1 MPEASSRARL
11 PLRLAHLTT
20 VDMSLALLLGTELA
34 VDVEQGHTVFGISA
48 SGPYVGRVEALGVS
62 HVPVASLTRSW
73 SLPSDLKAFFELFR
87 TLRRLDLDVLH
98 THTPKAGVLGRIAGR
113 LAGVSVV
120 VNTCHGLWARPD
132 DRMLK

>member
-62 HVPVASLTRSW
+62 HVPVPSLTMCRVFDPMP
-73 SLPSDLKAFFELFR
+73 LVKIAMAP
-87 TLRRLDLDVLH
+87 
-98 THTPKAGVLGRIAGR
+98 TPPR
-113 LAGVSVV
+113 
-120 VNTCHGLWARPD
+120 
-132 DRMLK
+132 